1 MLTPKTK
8 GLSMGSRTRFG
19 LSREGELEEAV
30 LEPCPEAQKPLE
42 IMELALGVL
51 SQNPLNW
58 NTQKL
63 PRAQASASYE
73 GLWKPPS
80 LPFPSAF
87 LFLAKRRVLNS
98 SLYSLLLRTYH
109 LGFGFVSTEEWLAI
123 L

>member
-1 MLTPKTK
+1 
-8 GLSMGSRTRFG
+8 MGSRTRFG

-30 LEPCPEAQKPLE
+30 LEPCPEAQKPPE

-87 LFLAKRRVLNS
+87 LFLAKR
-98 SLYSLLLRTYH
+98 SLKFIALFSPAADTPSRI
-109 LGFGFVSTEEWLAI
+109 WLCFH
-123 L
+123 